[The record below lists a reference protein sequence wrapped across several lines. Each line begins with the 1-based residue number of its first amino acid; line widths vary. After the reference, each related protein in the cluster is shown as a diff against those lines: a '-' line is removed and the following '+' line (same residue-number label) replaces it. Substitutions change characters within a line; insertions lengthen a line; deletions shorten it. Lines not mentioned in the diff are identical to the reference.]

1 MAGVTVRGQ
10 IEARWH
16 EEQLSAPVSSTQELG
31 RVAVRLL
38 VEDLGTDEARQ
49 LLRDE
54 LAGYLLD
61 YRGAGVDDRDARK
74 DLSED

>member
-16 EEQLSAPVSSTQELG
+16 EEQLSAPISSTQELG

-38 VEDLGTDEARQ
+38 VEDIGTDDARQ

-54 LAGYLLD
+54 LAEYLFD
-61 YRGAGVDDRDARK
+61 YKGAGVDDRDARK
-74 DLSED
+74 GSSSD